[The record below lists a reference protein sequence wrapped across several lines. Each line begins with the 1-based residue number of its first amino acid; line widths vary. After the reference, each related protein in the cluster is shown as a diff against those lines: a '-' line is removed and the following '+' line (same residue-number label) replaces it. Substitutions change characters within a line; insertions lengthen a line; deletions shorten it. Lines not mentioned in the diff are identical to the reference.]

1 MQTFIIFINSFAFI
15 FYLYFTIQY
24 VNYFRF
30 KFLIL
35 FPVYFSQLWLICS
48 SYYYDLG
55 NVYSFELEI
64 TSTTSISTTFLI
76 VSNLLFFI
84 IVKFKLNKLNFF
96 KENEFDI
103 LKYSEKKN
111 NSLFDFILI
120 IILVFN
126 VGILLYMLNNG
137 IPLLSGIDRAQYATN
152 ILNTPIFNI
161 FYKNYLVM
169 CFFLG
174 ILISRS
180 IKKGY
185 RKPIIISQVLF
196 VLILTLLEGNKFSRF
211 LDIVSILCIAPV
223 FLGVFERIKSKIL
236 IRLSTLIVIS
246 LILIFYMQSK
256 IFESILSVGSGSLF
270 GYIFDRI
277 LVLQGAI
284 WWKSFNIVVSHG
296 SYNFTHLQN
305 EIKNIFESINGY
317 TGLKYLMEIT
327 AGGNYVNK
335 ILVGESK
342 FLLSGASPAIYLV
355 SFGPFFY
362 WLVIMSIAYIYSY
375 LIYFLKILIVKEN
388 LLILF
393 FFITFFQ
400 TFQNFYVSGNFE
412 AFFIL
417 GNLFRFTLMF
427 IALFLSQILHKR
439 IEIGKDL

>member
-1 MQTFIIFINSFAFI
+1 
-15 FYLYFTIQY
+15 
-24 VNYFRF
+24 
-30 KFLIL
+30 
-35 FPVYFSQLWLICS
+35 
-48 SYYYDLG
+48 
-55 NVYSFELEI
+55 
-64 TSTTSISTTFLI
+64 
-76 VSNLLFFI
+76 
-84 IVKFKLNKLNFF
+84 
-96 KENEFDI
+96 
-103 LKYSEKKN
+103 
-111 NSLFDFILI
+111 
-120 IILVFN
+120 
-126 VGILLYMLNNG
+126 MLNNG